1 MNKEAADGSV
11 NAGVTIVAS
20 GEPSPSRLFILRPVA
35 TTLLMLAVLLA
46 GFVGYRLLP
55 QSALPE
61 VDYPTIQVTT
71 LYPGASP
78 DVTTSSI
85 TSPLER
91 QFGQMPGLS
100 QMWSSSSGGASVVT
114 LRFDLNL
121 PLDVA
126 EQEVQAAINAATTF
140 LPADLPSPPVYAK
153 VNPADAPVITLG
165 LTSDTLPLTQ
175 LQDIADTRIAQKLSQ
190 VTGVGLVSL
199 SGGQR
204 PAVQVQVNGRQL
216 ASHNLSLTTV
226 QTAIVAAN
234 VNIPK
239 GSFDGPTRALTINAN
254 DQLQSVQDYK
264 DLIIAFN
271 GGSPVRLGDVATV
284 TQGPENALLA
294 AWVNGKPGIVIN
306 VQRQPGANVIA
317 VVDHILQLLPQ
328 LSLPGASK
336 LTVLSDRTVTIRS
349 AISDVKFELMLSV
362 VLVVLVIFL
371 FLRSARATFIPAMA
385 VPLSLIGTFG
395 VIYLAGFSINNLTL
409 MALTIATGFVV
420 DDAIVMI
427 ENIARYIEQGEPPM
441 QAALKGAKQI
451 GFTII
456 SLTFS
461 LIAVLIPLLF
471 MGDVV
476 GRLFREFA
484 ITLAVAI
491 LISAA
496 VSLTFTPMLSARLL
510 RRDEQHSRVL
520 DFFQQQFDRLIAAY
534 GRALRLVLQHQS
546 LTLIFALATL
556 VLTVLLYLFIPKGFF
571 PVEDTGLI
579 QAITVSSQST
589 SFQQMNRQQQQLVD
603 TLLKDPAVASVSSFI
618 GVDGVN
624 TTLNSG
630 RMLISLK
637 PLDQRTGRV
646 SPVIERLQKLSAG
659 VSGMEVFLRPVQDL
673 TIDDLVSR
681 SPYQFS
687 ITATSSAELSA
698 WTRALLDKLHN
709 LPQFTDVSASLQN
722 NGLQAYVNIDR
733 GAASRLGI
741 TVASIDSALYS
752 AFGQRLISTIFTQS
766 TQYRVVLQLDSS
778 DRQGLAG
785 FDSIYLTSA
794 TGASVPLSEIAHIE
808 QQTGAL
814 EIDHLGQFPAAMIS
828 FDLARDVSI
837 GAAVEAIHEAQKQ
850 IHLPA
855 SVPLKMQ
862 GAAAAFEAALSNQLW
877 LLLAAVATMYI
888 VLGVLYESFVHPV
901 TILSTL
907 PSAGIGALLALM
919 LTGNSLTVIA
929 IIGIILLIGIVQKNA
944 IMMVDFALDAQRNGG
959 MSPADAIL
967 QAAQLRLRPILMT
980 TFAALF
986 GAIPLIIGGGMGAE
1000 LRQPLGITL
1009 VGGLL
1014 LSQLLTLF
1022 TTPVIYLAFDRL
1034 ATRWAR
1040 KETAV

>member
-1 MNKEAADGSV
+1 MSEV
-11 NAGVTIVAS
+11 NTTPDQES
-20 GEPSPSRLFILRPVA
+20 GEPSPSRLFILRPIA

-71 LYPGASP
+71 IYPGASP
-78 DVTTSSI
+78 DVITSSI

-100 QMWSSSSGGASVVT
+100 QMWSSSSGGASVIT
-114 LRFDLNL
+114 LRFDLTL

-126 EQEVQAAINAATTF
+126 EQEVQAAINAATSF
-140 LPADLPSPPVYAK
+140 LPLDLPSPPIYAK

-175 LQDIADTRIAQKLSQ
+175 LQDIADTRLAQKLSQ
-190 VTGVGLVSL
+190 VAGVGLVSL

-204 PAVQVQVNGRQL
+204 PAVKVEVNGRQL
-216 ASHNLSLTTV
+216 TAQGLSLASV
-226 QTAIVAAN
+226 QASIVAAN
-234 VNIPK
+234 VNTPK
-239 GSFDGPTRALTINAN
+239 GSFDGPERALTINAN
-254 DQLQSVQDYK
+254 DQLQSVDDYK
-264 DLIIAFN
+264 NLIIAYK
-271 GGSPVRLGDVATV
+271 GGAPVKLSDVASV
-284 TQGPENALLA
+284 SQGAENALLA
-294 AWVNGKPGIVIN
+294 ARVNHQPGIVIN

-317 VVDHILQLLPQ
+317 VVDHIQELLPQ
-328 LSLPGASK
+328 LRTSLPGATN

-371 FLRSARATFIPAMA
+371 FLRSVRATFIPAMA

-484 ITLAVAI
+484 VTLAVAI

-510 RRDEQHSRVL
+510 KHVPDEQHGRLLRWSGE
-520 DFFQQQFDRLIAAY
+520 QFDRLIALY
-534 GRALRLVLQHQS
+534 GRALLKVLQHQS
-546 LTLIFALATL
+546 LTLIAAGITLA
-556 VLTVLLYLFIPKGFF
+556 LTVLLYILIPKGFF
-571 PVEDTGLI
+571 PVEDTGII
-579 QAITVSSQST
+579 QAITVAPQST
-589 SFQQMNRQQQQLVD
+589 SFEAMNRQQQVLVD
-603 TLLKDPAVASVSSFI
+603 TLLKDPAVASISSFI
-618 GVDGVN
+618 GVDGAN

-637 PLDQRTGRV
+637 PLEQRGERV
-646 SPVIERLQKLSAG
+646 TPVIARLQKSATELSG
-659 VSGMEVFLRPVQDL
+659 IEVFLRPVQDL

-687 ITATSSAELSA
+687 LTATSMAELA
-698 WTRALLDKLHN
+698 TWNETLLNKLRN
-709 LPQFTDVSASLQN
+709 LPELTDVSSSLQN
-722 NGLQAYVNIDR
+722 KGLQAYVNIDR
-733 GAASRLGI
+733 DAAARLGI
-741 TVASIDSALYS
+741 TVASIDGALYS

-766 TQYRVVLQLDSS
+766 TQYRVVLQLDPA
-778 DRQGLAG
+778 DRQGLSG

-794 TGASVPLSEIAHIE
+794 TGASVPLSQIAQIE
-808 QQTGAL
+808 QKTGPL

-828 FDLARDVSI
+828 FDLARGTSV
-837 GAAVEAIHEAQKQ
+837 GAAVAAIRVAATE
-850 IHLPA
+850 LPT

-877 LLLAAVATMYI
+877 LLLAAVVTMYI

-907 PSAGIGALLALM
+907 PSAGIGALLALI
-919 LTGNSLTVIA
+919 LSGNSLTVIA

-944 IMMVDFALDAQRNGG
+944 IIMVDFALDAQRNEGL
-959 MSPADAIL
+959 SATEAIL

-986 GAIPLIIGGGMGAE
+986 GAVPLIIGGGMGAE

-1034 ATRWAR
+1034 ATRWSKRLSNKDLA
-1040 KETAV
+1040 A